1 MKSHSSHRSHG
12 SETQTVNSDTLYP
25 NNQQFL
31 RTNRNEVRGAVFF
44 TQQIASSPSC
54 VKERTKKCCRFFDS
68 LLYTARSRL
77 HCEISSDCVVGTHEI
92 NHFEQQKVHSFT
104 VGLTSTTTIRRDN
117 THHIVY
123 SSIEGCTRYIHQ
135 QKLLEMAET
144 TTTTSCHPS

>member
-1 MKSHSSHRSHG
+1 MFILTHSITVVKLRSEPLLMKSHSSHRSHG

-92 NHFEQQKVHSFT
+92 NHFEQQKGELSPCVVAPRHKEP
-104 VGLTSTTTIRRDN
+104 GIPRD
-117 THHIVY
+117 
-123 SSIEGCTRYIHQ
+123 
-135 QKLLEMAET
+135 
-144 TTTTSCHPS
+144 